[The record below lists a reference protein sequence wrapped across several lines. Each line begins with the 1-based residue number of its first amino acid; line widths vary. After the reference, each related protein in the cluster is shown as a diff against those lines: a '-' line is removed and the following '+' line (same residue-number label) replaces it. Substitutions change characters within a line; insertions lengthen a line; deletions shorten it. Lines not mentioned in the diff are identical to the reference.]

1 MVITY
6 KAQKALF
13 SQIDQTYF
21 IIPSQKYIWSAIY
34 VHTWRQH
41 IATLNQD
48 QNLDIRIIYL
58 ASVIVIGPLN
68 NHGNVLFGEK
78 IYKIIAKS
86 IIIKII
92 HVCIHTFYIW
102 QKSDQKKIL
111 ELFKNT
117 LMHFTKLQVLF
128 KFWWYT
134 CAFVPNFE
142 KPSVII
148 FFS

>member
-111 ELFKNT
+111 ELLNT
-117 LMHFTKLQVLF
+117 LLHFTKLQVLF
-128 KFWWYT
+128 KFWWYNMCFCT
-134 CAFVPNFE
+134 EF
-142 KPSVII
+142 
-148 FFS
+148 

>member
-92 HVCIHTFYIW
+92 HVYIHYI
-102 QKSDQKKIL
+102 SGRSLIRKKNIRII
-111 ELFKNT
+111 K
-117 LMHFTKLQVLF
+117 HFI
-128 KFWWYT
+128 
-134 CAFVPNFE
+134 AF
-142 KPSVII
+142 
-148 FFS
+148 